1 MLSLSIAEIAEA
13 VAGKIIRGD
22 QGRIVSGAV
31 QTDSREIVS
40 GGIFFAKL
48 GEKEDGHDYLADAL
62 AQGATLAI
70 VSKPAE
76 QVAIDQIL
84 VEDTVEALSK
94 LAEFV
99 LNRVRVSGQLRVV
112 GITGS
117 NGKTSTKNML
127 EKVLAGQGQTVAPI
141 AFFNNEVG
149 LPLTV

>member
-62 AQGATLAI
+62 VQGATLAI

-76 QVAIDQIL
+76 QSPSTRFL
-84 VEDTVEALSK
+84 L
-94 LAEFV
+94 
-99 LNRVRVSGQLRVV
+99 
-112 GITGS
+112 
-117 NGKTSTKNML
+117 KTQSRR
-127 EKVLAGQGQTVAPI
+127 
-141 AFFNNEVG
+141 
-149 LPLTV
+149 